1 MSEEILKAL
10 MQLFAIIAKQD
21 DGATASERKFVEE
34 FLYFQLS
41 EDLVKEYLALYDE
54 FVGPVELDENGNPI
68 KKLTSV
74 KDSVKTLGIC
84 KKINKTLSQ
93 KQKVIV
99 LVRLLELIAADRSF
113 TEQRMAI
120 IQTVSEVFNFVEEE
134 YNAIVDFCIKTST
147 ELKDVPE
154 IMVINDDDQIWEY
167 ACKHISSKLLGNITI

>member
-1 MSEEILKAL
+1 
-10 MQLFAIIAKQD
+10 MQLFAIISKQD

-84 KKINKTLSQ
+84 KKINK
-93 KQKVIV
+93 
-99 LVRLLELIAADRSF
+99 
-113 TEQRMAI
+113 
-120 IQTVSEVFNFVEEE
+120 
-134 YNAIVDFCIKTST
+134 IKPTPVYKNMD
-147 ELKDVPE
+147 LP
-154 IMVINDDDQIWEY
+154 
-167 ACKHISSKLLGNITI
+167 L